1 MVLSV
6 KGNIMNIKEQLK
18 QEFESLK
25 QAFNSLFPETAPQ
38 KFNDYKLADGTVIRT
53 DVDLAVG
60 AKIDVIAEDGTIAP
74 LADGEYQVATDTG
87 MLSINVAG
95 GYVTEVSSPQEEAT
109 DTETPAEMAENTAP
123 APAMDH
129 MAEMEQIKAD
139 IAALKDAVQQIASK
153 LEGNMSAQ
161 DENKNLAEQ
170 VRTLTIS
177 LEKMQELNKA
187 SFNLIEKIGNMPS
200 AEPLSKKKDKDQ
212 KPLTLDEWRK
222 QNGLA

>member
-1 MVLSV
+1 
-6 KGNIMNIKEQLK
+6 MNIKEQLK

-74 LADGEYQVATDTG
+74 LMDGEYQVATDTG

-109 DTETPAEMAENTAP
+109 DTETPAEMAENPAP

-200 AEPLSKKKDKDQ
+200 AEPLSKKKDKDH
-212 KPLTLDEWRK
+212 KSLTLEEWRK